1 MSVFFELVRRNVWV
15 VIKIRK
21 AKYLIIRY
29 LAFLKSGATRKRTIT
44 VSLLIV
50 SLLYFFKF
58 GIPHD
63 LAHDCFS
70 LLCSLLAGL
79 LLQRYKKLWES
90 HVFYMISLD
99 CFVCKTI
106 IASFCFVDKTKVIC
120 SYSMN
125 KINLLLPL

>member
-29 LAFLKSGATRKRTIT
+29 LAFLKSGATRNRTTT

-50 SLLYFFKF
+50 NLLCFLKF

-63 LAHDCFS
+63 LAHDYFS
-70 LLCSLLAGL
+70 SFCSLFA
-79 LLQRYKKLWES
+79 
-90 HVFYMISLD
+90 
-99 CFVCKTI
+99 
-106 IASFCFVDKTKVIC
+106 
-120 SYSMN
+120 
-125 KINLLLPL
+125 